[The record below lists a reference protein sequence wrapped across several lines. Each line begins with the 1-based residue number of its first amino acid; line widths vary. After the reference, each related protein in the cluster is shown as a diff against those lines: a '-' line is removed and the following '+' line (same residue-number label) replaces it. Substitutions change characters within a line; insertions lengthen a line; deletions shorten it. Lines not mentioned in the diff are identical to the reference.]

1 MKKKII
7 DILLKNSSELKM
19 KSGVMAEPETVEYN
33 DVEFTVS
40 PMTVEEFGK
49 AQMKGENSQ
58 AAAIVEM
65 IYHSLKKEEDIDRDG
80 VRNAPIG
87 VLAAVQDKIEE
98 VNNIEDF
105 FDEDEKQ
112 EALEK
117 LG

>member
-1 MKKKII
+1 MANEKFKQ
-7 DILLKNSSELKM
+7 
-19 KSGVMAEPETVEYN
+19 VMSEPETVEYN
-33 DVEFTVS
+33 GVEFTVS
-40 PMTVEEFGK
+40 PLTVEEFGK
-49 AQMKGENSQ
+49 AQMKGENNQ
-58 AAAIVEM
+58 AAAIIEL

-80 VRNAPIG
+80 VRGAPVG

-112 EALEK
+112 EALNE